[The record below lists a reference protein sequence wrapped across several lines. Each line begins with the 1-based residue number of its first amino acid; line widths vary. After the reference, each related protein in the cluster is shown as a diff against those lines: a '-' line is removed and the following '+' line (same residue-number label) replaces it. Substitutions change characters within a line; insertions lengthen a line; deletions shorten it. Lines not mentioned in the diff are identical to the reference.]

1 MSNFTNFRAIHD
13 ELTDEMTR
21 ASHKF
26 LPDHLR
32 NWFDQLDNTPRVS
45 EIVARLQDGVDIVG
59 WLQQAEDTKNLEFA
73 LGDREKA
80 LGTKLL
86 LFRTFGDKKQDIGL
100 FGFRFLRVSRDV
112 NDNARAFVEQVFSPM
127 ARELRRYLEGELA
140 RPDGGEKVPVPVPA
154 SDRSVSVA
162 HNSQA
167 YEDAGAAMEKLET
180 AIREANDFAEPLER
194 EQREAEVAAARRL
207 LRATLV
213 RLEPLVALLRPIVVE
228 YVIKVKDGLVA
239 HAAAATVVALIALLG
254 AFGPLL
260 KSMLGL

>member
-1 MSNFTNFRAIHD
+1 MSDFTNFRAIYD

-21 ASHKF
+21 ASHQF

-73 LGDREKA
+73 GDREKA

-86 LFRTFGDKKQDIGL
+86 LFRTFADKKQDIGL

-112 NDNARAFVEQVFSPM
+112 NDNARAFIEQVFSPM

-140 RPDGGEKVPVPVPA
+140 HPDGGEKVPVPVPA
-154 SDRSVSVA
+154 SDRSVPVA

-167 YEDAGAAMEKLET
+167 YEDADAAMEKLET

-228 YVIKVKDGLVA
+228 YVMKVKDGLVA